1 LIVYLDTSVILRIV
15 LKEPNQLGS
24 WNEISHGV
32 TSELSTAECHRVLYR
47 LHASGRLSDS
57 AFQLALNYS
66 DQILLRLT
74 IVNVT
79 AELIQ
84 TAAGPLPGAL
94 GTLDA
99 LHLVSAM
106 NFRERLADDEPPL
119 FFGTHDRA
127 LAVAARLSKFNVL
140 GVA

>member
-1 LIVYLDTSVILRIV
+1 MIVYLDTSVILRIV
-15 LKEPNQLGS
+15 LKEPDQLGS

-32 TSELSTAECHRVLYR
+32 TSELSVAECHRVLYR
-47 LHASGRLSDS
+47 LNASGRLTDS
-57 AFQLALNYS
+57 AFPLALNYA

-106 NFRERLADDEPPL
+106 NFRERLKDDQPPL
-119 FFGTHDRA
+119 FFGTHDQA
-127 LAVAARLSKFNVL
+127 LAVAATLSKFAVL